1 VDGEVVCGAGDG
13 HPRGVFDGVVM
24 AAQKVEIVEHRQWV
38 QAIVIATHSSSLGFT
53 ERKPRH
59 RTPHA
64 RH

>member
-1 VDGEVVCGAGDG
+1 
-13 HPRGVFDGVVM
+13 M

-38 QAIVIATHSSSLGFT
+38 QAIVIAALSSSLGFT

-64 RH
+64 RD